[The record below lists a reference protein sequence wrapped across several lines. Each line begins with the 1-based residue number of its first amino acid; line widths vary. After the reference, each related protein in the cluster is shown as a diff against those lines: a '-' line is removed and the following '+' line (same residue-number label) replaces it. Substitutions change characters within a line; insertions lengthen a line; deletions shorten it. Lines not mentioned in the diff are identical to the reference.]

1 MAAARLQCWA
11 IILSA
16 YQYEIK
22 FRSSS
27 QHANADALSRL
38 PLKSVSPAIGEEAEV
53 FQLSYFDEL
62 PVTAKQISEVTCHDP
77 ILSRVLEFTMNGW
90 PNVVQDESL
99 KPYFGRRNELSADQG
114 CILWGRRV
122 VIPSSHRKR
131 ILEDLHDQH
140 PGICRMKAFARSY
153 LWGPNLDKEIET
165 KVRAC
170 NVCQTNRNAP
180 PAAPIHPWNWPS
192 QPWKRIHIDHFEFE
206 KNFYLIVIDSHSKW
220 IEVIPTRLMTA
231 SKTIEILRNLFS
243 SYGLP
248 EVLVSDNGPG
258 FVSKEFQ
265 RFTEANGIR
274 HIVSPPYHPASNG
287 AAERAVQV
295 VKQALRKQVLDTKSA
310 SSVSVQ
316 HRLSNFL
323 LKYRCTPHTVT
334 GQSTAELFLKRPLR
348 NTFSL
353 LKPNLRQRVEAQQDN
368 QLKYQAK
375 NRVPRTLD
383 TNQTVRVRNY
393 RGGREKWVLGTIV
406 KKLSP
411 RTFQVRVQGE
421 TRMCHM
427 DQLVASTE
435 NSVQYERE
443 QDVDEWTEN
452 FGNMPVTED
461 PVVSVP
467 HENRPTPQ
475 ERDSPVSARLP
486 SDHEHRQLPKEPA
499 VSPETGPSFPA
510 QESVGKNRRYPQRSR
525 RPPERLMYS

>member
-1 MAAARLQCWA
+1 M
-11 IILSA
+11 
-16 YQYEIK
+16 
-22 FRSSS
+22 
-27 QHANADALSRL
+27 
-38 PLKSVSPAIGEEAEV
+38 SVSPAIGEEAEV

-62 PVTAKQISEVTCHDP
+62 PVTAKQINEVTCHDP

-99 KPYFGRRNELSADQG
+99 KPYFVRRNELSADQG

-122 VIPSSHRKR
+122 VIPPSHRKR

-140 PGICRMKAFARSY
+140 PGICRMKALARSY
-153 LWGPNLDKEIET
+153 LWWPNLDQEIET

-170 NVCQTNRNAP
+170 NVCQANVNAP

-310 SSVSVQ
+310 SGVSVQ

-334 GQSTAELFLKRPLR
+334 GQSPAELFLKRPLR

-368 QLKYQAK
+368 QLKYQGK

-393 RGGREKWVLGTIV
+393 RGGREKWVPGTIV

-427 DQLVASTE
+427 DQLVASNE

-452 FGNMPVTED
+452 FGNMPVTEED

-467 HENRPTPQ
+467 HENRPTPL
-475 ERDSPVSARLP
+475 ERDSPVSVRLP

-499 VSPETGPSFPA
+499 VSPETGPSCPA